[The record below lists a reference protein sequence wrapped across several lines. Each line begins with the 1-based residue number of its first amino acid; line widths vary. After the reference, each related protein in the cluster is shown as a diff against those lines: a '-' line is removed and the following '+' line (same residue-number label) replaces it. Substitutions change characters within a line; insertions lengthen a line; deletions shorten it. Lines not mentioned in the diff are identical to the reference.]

1 MEINNDIDKIIH
13 IFEKEDLL
21 WDNNFEQEL
30 LKNRINIHKTV
41 EKQYRRCLTYVD
53 FNMENELDE
62 IIYKNMTKFISEK
75 KIQMKYNIMKIIDN
89 IILYNIIN

>member
-30 LKNRINIHKTV
+30 LKNRINISYDNFINTHKTV
-41 EKQYRRCLTYVD
+41 EKQYRRCLTYVN

-62 IIYKNMTKFISEK
+62 TINMKTLK
-75 KIQMKYNIMKIIDN
+75 KVNIRL
-89 IILYNIIN
+89 ILQ